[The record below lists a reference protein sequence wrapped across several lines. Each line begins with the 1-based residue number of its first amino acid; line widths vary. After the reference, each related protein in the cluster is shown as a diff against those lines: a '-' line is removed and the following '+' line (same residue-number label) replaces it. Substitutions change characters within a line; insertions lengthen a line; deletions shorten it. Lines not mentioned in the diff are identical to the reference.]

1 MKLIG
6 GRRFTSN
13 PFRYSGV
20 VYGCDF
26 VESRYVTYAIRSLT
40 KNSLVSRV
48 RASGMKYKSP
58 LQIDEQ
64 SSVELRQI

>member
-26 VESRYVTYAIRSLT
+26 VESRYVTYAIRSLAKDPLT
-40 KNSLVSRV
+40 SGS
-48 RASGMKYKSP
+48 RASGLKYKAP

-64 SSVELRQI
+64 TSAELRQA